1 MLCIVAFHR
10 VGILCLSMV
19 EGMDKPSRRT
29 FLASTAALAANAAVP
44 DKAEAGVLH
53 WLGICPDPEKVKQL
67 SDRFYASERYMN
79 HNGGKLRANF
89 ARLQAIG
96 MEMKGRGAYL
106 GLSQPERDKEL
117 AKRKDPIY
125 TERDAY
131 LKDFDP
137 ELITDLLAEYI
148 ENGFTDAN
156 QELIRLFVR
165 ACGTPNHIL
174 KGGRAGLKPLDIAA
188 IANISS
194 VMPYSLNSNPTPHYG
209 EVHYGPII
217 FRSHEAPRDR

>member
-1 MLCIVAFHR
+1 M
-10 VGILCLSMV
+10 G
-19 EGMDKPSRRT
+19 EGKMDKPSRRT
-29 FLASTAALAANAAVP
+29 FLAASATLAANAAVP
-44 DKAEAGVLH
+44 DKTEAGVLH
-53 WLGICPDPEKVKQL
+53 WLGIGPDPEKVKQL

-96 MEMKGRGAYL
+96 LDMKGKGAYL
-106 GLSQPERDKEL
+106 GLKQEDRDRKL
-117 AKRKDPIY
+117 AGLKDPIHR
-125 TERDAY
+125 ERDGY

-137 ELITDLLAEYI
+137 ELITDILVEYI
-148 ENGFTDAN
+148 QNGFTEAN

-165 ACGTPNHIL
+165 AGGTPSRIL
-174 KGGRAGLKPLDIAA
+174 KGGRADLKPSDIAA

-217 FRSHEAPRDR
+217 FRSHEAPRDH